1 MTDRLSPLHAVLPRE
16 VAQEIAFKRDAKH
29 TIPRLAE
36 AQVIVIPLIRE
47 AIAPMLVRNN
57 DADDITDLV
66 LAGKNRVLMIASK
79 TKGVERRVG
88 ARILRALTNAEGG
101 PLGGRYPANKTMLSA
116 DNVRNAYDLN
126 TFVFGDSAKDAKGES
141 AIYSVHAAVLYSD
154 AVSIQARAKSIYEQ
168 FRHGGIA
175 EDGGSFDAEK
185 DGASSNIFT
194 TRYVKPGT
202 LFVQSLVIP
211 GNRLTRVALD
221 HLLLAVGSAGAYGGQ
236 TAITGTN
243 LRTHVCGIYWG
254 RLEREIDAPLRML
267 GRVGDDTAEPKAEVV
282 RERLAAAFA
291 GAYPHGCP
299 PAELDGYILDLIHAF
314 ETDDPDLV
322 ERYRTASTQ
331 LADLYQA
338 WFFGGA
344 KKAKRKGKAQAAGG

>member
-1 MTDRLSPLHAVLPRE
+1 
-16 VAQEIAFKRDAKH
+16 
-29 TIPRLAE
+29 
-36 AQVIVIPLIRE
+36 
-47 AIAPMLVRNN
+47 
-57 DADDITDLV
+57 
-66 LAGKNRVLMIASK
+66 
-79 TKGVERRVG
+79 
-88 ARILRALTNAEGG
+88 
-101 PLGGRYPANKTMLSA
+101 
-116 DNVRNAYDLN
+116 
-126 TFVFGDSAKDAKGES
+126 GES